1 MTAMAADD
9 VQYDREIP
17 LFPLDTVLFCGG
29 RLPLRLYEPRHLD
42 VISRCLKAGH
52 GFGVVLTRQFRDI
65 RMAPTLR
72 EDAAARV
79 GLFAIGTYA
88 TVVDFN
94 ALEHGTLGI
103 VCRGEAKFRVVDSS
117 VAPGGALVGRVRF
130 LPEERPQALAAEH
143 ERLLDLLRE
152 LMLQP
157 NVRRLDLSVN
167 FDDARS
173 VSWRLAELLPL
184 EPEIKQGLLQMN
196 LPRERLTE
204 IARLVDHMRG

>member
-1 MTAMAADD
+1 MAVMAVNDAKHD
-9 VQYDREIP
+9 LEIP

-29 RLPLRLYEPRHLD
+29 RLPLRLCEPLHLD
-42 VISRCLKAGH
+42 LISRCLKAGH
-52 GFGVVLTRQFRDI
+52 GFGVVLTRQLREAA
-65 RMAPTLR
+65 MAPTLR
-72 EDAAARV
+72 EDAAARA
-79 GLFAIGTYA
+79 GIFAVGTYA

-94 ALEHGTLGI
+94 ALDHGMLGI
-103 VCRGEAKFRVVDSS
+103 VCRGEAKIRVVDSFTE
-117 VAPGGALVGRVRF
+117 PGGALIGRVRY

-157 NVRRLDLSVN
+157 DVRRLDLNVN

-184 EPEIKQGLLQMN
+184 EPEIKQGLLQMH

-204 IARLVDHMRG
+204 IARLIDHMRG

>member
-1 MTAMAADD
+1 MALDD
-9 VQYDREIP
+9 ATQREIP
-17 LFPLDTVLFCGG
+17 LFPLETVLFSGG
-29 RLPLRLYEPRHLD
+29 RLPLRLYDPRHLD
-42 VISRCLKAGH
+42 MIARCLKRAH
-52 GFGVVLTRQFRDI
+52 GFGVVLTRQFRAAAK
-65 RMAPTLR
+65 APALR
-72 EDAAARV
+72 EDAVARA
-79 GLFAIGTYA
+79 GIFAIGTYA

-94 ALEHGTLGI
+94 PLDHGMLGI
-103 VCRGEAKFRVVDSS
+103 VCRGEAKFRVLDSFADATGQLLGS
-117 VAPGGALVGRVRF
+117 VRF

-143 ERLLDLLRE
+143 QPLLDVLRE

-157 NVRRLDLSVN
+157 SVQRLRLNVN

-204 IARLVDHMRG
+204 LARLVNHMRG